1 MGIGD
6 VEFGRLDHRLVG
18 GDRGFVLGDQRN
30 LVGDLLHRDRVLLGE
45 LLKAGEVALRLA
57 QQRLVLGQLPLRLGQ
72 RRLVGPRIDL
82 GDEVAL
88 LDRLAFG
95 KADVLQRAGDL
106 GADGH
111 GLERR
116 HRPQGVNGKGHVAGC
131 DRRDAHGLG
140 RLRRS
145 AGAFLFIGGWSGVLV
160 LLPREE
166 ARGGQGRND
175 HDP

>member
-1 MGIGD
+1 MGVGD
-6 VEFGRLDHRLVG
+6 VELGRLDHRLVG
-18 GDRGFVLGDQRN
+18 GDRRLVLGDQRN
-30 LVGDLLHRDRVLLGE
+30 LVGDLLHGDRILLGE

-72 RRLVGPRIDL
+72 RRLIGARIDL

-95 KADVLQRAGDL
+95 EADALQRSGDL

-116 HRPQGVNGKGHVAGC
+116 HRSQGVDGQRHVAE
-131 DRRDAHGLG
+131 L
-140 RLRRS
+140 
-145 AGAFLFIGGWSGVLV
+145 
-160 LLPREE
+160 
-166 ARGGQGRND
+166 
-175 HDP
+175 